1 MAFTPDDA
9 YLVSTALREQA
20 KAQRRL
26 AGTRPYVGPMFA
38 AGRAKLREQ
47 AKRLD
52 ELAASVASWTLT
64 APDWPG
70 TARTILNAGTP
81 EGMAELRSRAGLS
94 DA

>member
-52 ELAASVASWTLT
+52 ELAASVASWTSGPIVP
-64 APDWPG
+64 AD
-70 TARTILNAGTP
+70 ATP
-81 EGMAELRSRAGLS
+81 YLPVPFRDHA
-94 DA
+94 